1 MRKSNRFR
9 DPPPTAPISASG
21 DTSLVFRLNLAFF
34 LRQLG
39 IFLVMDL
46 LVITLAT
53 LGLTLYAENRCA
65 DVAGVVQSQGMP
77 EPDTAPWM
85 ESGDYTVVPLDRE
98 PEGLEV
104 PAFFSWLPIRDEVEG
119 GRRSY
124 DDMRYYV
131 IEMPNGNEPYAVRVD
146 MIGMFR
152 TLQWVVMALLV
163 CQVFSLIF
171 NLFRNYRSIEK
182 ALRPIQDLTTTTT
195 ARLRAV
201 GLRGMAVSRRAA
213 SRELE
218 NLTDEL
224 GKINATHLDS
234 RIDAHSNQKELRTLA
249 LAINSMLD
257 RVNLAYSAQ
266 MRFVSDASHE
276 LRTPIAVIQGYANLL
291 NRWGKSDP
299 EALDESITAIREE
312 AQSMEHLVEQ
322 LLFLARGDNESQPVK
337 KEHMDLIPLADEVWK
352 EEVMIHPDREL
363 EPRWERD
370 TRAIVE
376 ADPGLMKQLLRIL
389 IDNSVKYSP
398 EGSRIYLRVYTVERY
413 ARVTVQDEGMGIVP
427 EALPHIFE
435 RFYRTDRSRDR
446 KTGGTGLGLSIAR
459 WIVDRHDGWFEVV
472 SRRDVGTRITFV
484 LPLAEKEDV
493 HEPENP

>member
-1 MRKSNRFR
+1 MRKRNRFR

-46 LVITLAT
+46 LVLTLAT
-53 LGLTLYAENRCA
+53 LGLTVYAENRCA
-65 DVAGVVQSQGMP
+65 DVAAIVEMQGMP

-98 PEGLEV
+98 PEGLEM
-104 PAFFSWLPIRDEVEG
+104 PAFFSWLPIRDEVQE

-131 IEMPNGNEPYAVRVD
+131 IELPNRGEPYAIRVD

-152 TLQWVVMALLV
+152 TLQWVITALLI

-171 NLFRNYRSIEK
+171 NLFRNYHSIQK

-195 ARLRAV
+195 ARLRDAIPKGMV
-201 GLRGMAVSRRAA
+201 GRIAA

-249 LAINSMLD
+249 LAINAMLD
-257 RVNLAYSAQ
+257 RVNQAYSAQ

-312 AQSMEHLVEQ
+312 AQSMERLVEQ
-322 LLFLARGDNESQPVK
+322 LLFLARGDNDSQPVK

-352 EEVMIHPDREL
+352 EEVMIHPDREI

-370 TRAIVE
+370 GQAVVE

-389 IDNSVKYSP
+389 LDNSVKYSP
-398 EGSRIYLRVYTVERY
+398 EGSRIYLKVYTVERY

-427 EALPHIFE
+427 EALPHIFD

-459 WIVDRHDGWFEVV
+459 WIVDRHNGWFEVV
-472 SRRDVGTRITFV
+472 SRKDVGTRITFV
-484 LPLAEKEDV
+484 LPLAGKGEL
-493 HEPENP
+493 HEPEKV